1 MWYVEYSKQPYEL
14 TSLWVGFTQIVQ
26 ANVALNFQNQGVRQM
41 TNILGYE
48 VNSLKISVATVF
60 NLIVDKSKVKKY

>member
-1 MWYVEYSKQPYEL
+1 
-14 TSLWVGFTQIVQ
+14 
-26 ANVALNFQNQGVRQM
+26 M